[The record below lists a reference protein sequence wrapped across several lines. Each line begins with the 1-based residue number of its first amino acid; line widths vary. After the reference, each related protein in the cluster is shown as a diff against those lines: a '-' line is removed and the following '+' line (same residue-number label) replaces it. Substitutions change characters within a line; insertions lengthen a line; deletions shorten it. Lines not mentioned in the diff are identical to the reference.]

1 MKIYRLGKL
10 SNMFSTTLFHAMAE
24 FGYEG
29 LILCEPEDT
38 YVSLGYFDKA
48 EELIDLKRCKELDIG
63 VIRRQTGG
71 GAVLLAPGQVFYQ
84 LLLSKSK
91 VPFKVEDAYRKLS
104 QPVIRAYRRLGVE
117 VEYKPINDLVVKEV
131 SDEELAQFLGEDPE
145 RLKEDLQAIS
155 FSYLMSLEEIFF
167 EGRSYEE
174 LFESKEESPEEVV
187 IKKDLREKL
196 LKAIERLEEKEKL
209 VLQLLYYEELPLKEV
224 AKLLGVSMARISQ
237 IKSSAI
243 EKLKSYLASAL

>member
-1 MKIYRLGKL
+1 
-10 SNMFSTTLFHAMAE
+10 
-24 FGYEG
+24 
-29 LILCEPEDT
+29 
-38 YVSLGYFDKA
+38 V
-48 EELIDLKRCKELDIG
+48 
-63 VIRRQTGG
+63 
-71 GAVLLAPGQVFYQ
+71 
-84 LLLSKSK
+84 
-91 VPFKVEDAYRKLS
+91 
-104 QPVIRAYRRLGVE
+104 
-117 VEYKPINDLVVKEV
+117 V
-131 SDEELAQFLGEDPE
+131 SDEELAQYLGEDPE

-174 LFESKEESPEEVV
+174 LFESKEEGPEEVV

>member
-1 MKIYRLGKL
+1 MTAEEKELVLSYLPLVEQIAYRLYRHLPRSVDVRNLIGYGVLAVVEALPKLDKNKNPTAYLKLRIKGAMYDYLRSIDFASRNIRSKEKAIKHALEKL
-10 SNMFSTTLFHAMAE
+10 SME
-24 FGYEG
+24 
-29 LILCEPEDT
+29 
-38 YVSLGYFDKA
+38 K
-48 EELIDLKRCKELDIG
+48 
-63 VIRRQTGG
+63 GG
-71 GAVLLAPGQVFYQ
+71 
-84 LLLSKSK
+84 
-91 VPFKVEDAYRKLS
+91 
-104 QPVIRAYRRLGVE
+104 
-117 VEYKPINDLVVKEV
+117 EV

-145 RLKEDLQAIS
+145 KLKEDLQAIS

-174 LFESKEESPEEVV
+174 LFESKEESPEEIV

-196 LKAIERLEEKEKL
+196 LKAIEKLEKREKL

-224 AKLLGVSMARISQ
+224 AKLLGISMARVSQ

>member
-1 MKIYRLGKL
+1 MTAEEKELVLSYLPLVEQIAYRLYRHLPRSVDVRDLIGYGVLAVVEALPKLDKNRNPTAYLKLRIKGAMYDYLRSIDFASRNVRSKEKAIRQALEKL
-10 SNMFSTTLFHAMAE
+10 SME
-24 FGYEG
+24 KG
-29 LILCEPEDT
+29 
-38 YVSLGYFDKA
+38 
-48 EELIDLKRCKELDIG
+48 
-63 VIRRQTGG
+63 
-71 GAVLLAPGQVFYQ
+71 
-84 LLLSKSK
+84 
-91 VPFKVEDAYRKLS
+91 
-104 QPVIRAYRRLGVE
+104 
-117 VEYKPINDLVVKEV
+117 KEV

-174 LFESKEESPEEVV
+174 LFESKEESPEEIV

-196 LKAIERLEEKEKL
+196 LKAIEKLEKREKL

-224 AKLLGVSMARISQ
+224 AKLLGISMARVSQ

-243 EKLKSYLASAL
+243 EKLKSYLAFPL

>member
-1 MKIYRLGKL
+1 MTAEEKELVLSYLPLVEQIAYRLYRHLPRSVDVRDLIGYGVLAVVEALPKLDKNRNPTAYLKLRIKGAMYDYLRSIDFASRNVRSKEKAIKHALEKL
-10 SNMFSTTLFHAMAE
+10 SME
-24 FGYEG
+24 
-29 LILCEPEDT
+29 
-38 YVSLGYFDKA
+38 K
-48 EELIDLKRCKELDIG
+48 
-63 VIRRQTGG
+63 GG
-71 GAVLLAPGQVFYQ
+71 
-84 LLLSKSK
+84 
-91 VPFKVEDAYRKLS
+91 
-104 QPVIRAYRRLGVE
+104 
-117 VEYKPINDLVVKEV
+117 EV

-145 RLKEDLQAIS
+145 KLKEDLQAIS

-174 LFESKEESPEEVV
+174 LFESKEESPEEIV

-196 LKAIERLEEKEKL
+196 LKAIEKLEEKEKL

-224 AKLLGVSMARISQ
+224 AKLLGLSMARISQ

>member
-1 MKIYRLGKL
+1 MTAEEKELVLSYLPLVEQIAYRLYRHLPRSVDVRDLIGYGVLAVVEALPKLDKNRNPTAYLKLRIKGAMYDYLRSIDFASRNVRSKEKAIRQALEKL
-10 SNMFSTTLFHAMAE
+10 SME
-24 FGYEG
+24 KG
-29 LILCEPEDT
+29 
-38 YVSLGYFDKA
+38 
-48 EELIDLKRCKELDIG
+48 
-63 VIRRQTGG
+63 
-71 GAVLLAPGQVFYQ
+71 
-84 LLLSKSK
+84 
-91 VPFKVEDAYRKLS
+91 
-104 QPVIRAYRRLGVE
+104 
-117 VEYKPINDLVVKEV
+117 KEV

>member
-1 MKIYRLGKL
+1 MTAEEKELVLSYLPLVEQIAYRLYRHLPRSVDVRDLIGYGVLAVVEALPKLDKNRNPTAYLKLRIKGAMYDYLRSIDFASRNVRSKEKAIRQALEKL
-10 SNMFSTTLFHAMAE
+10 SME
-24 FGYEG
+24 KG
-29 LILCEPEDT
+29 
-38 YVSLGYFDKA
+38 
-48 EELIDLKRCKELDIG
+48 
-63 VIRRQTGG
+63 
-71 GAVLLAPGQVFYQ
+71 
-84 LLLSKSK
+84 
-91 VPFKVEDAYRKLS
+91 
-104 QPVIRAYRRLGVE
+104 
-117 VEYKPINDLVVKEV
+117 KEV

-174 LFESKEESPEEVV
+174 LFESKEEDPEEVV

>member
-1 MKIYRLGKL
+1 MTAEEKELVLSYLPLVEQIAYRLYRHLPRSVDVRDLIGYGVLAVVEALPKLDKNRNPTAYLKLRIKGAMYDYLRSIDFASRNVRSKEKAIRQALEKL
-10 SNMFSTTLFHAMAE
+10 SME
-24 FGYEG
+24 KG
-29 LILCEPEDT
+29 
-38 YVSLGYFDKA
+38 
-48 EELIDLKRCKELDIG
+48 
-63 VIRRQTGG
+63 
-71 GAVLLAPGQVFYQ
+71 
-84 LLLSKSK
+84 
-91 VPFKVEDAYRKLS
+91 
-104 QPVIRAYRRLGVE
+104 
-117 VEYKPINDLVVKEV
+117 KEV

-174 LFESKEESPEEVV
+174 LFESKEESPEEIV

>member
-1 MKIYRLGKL
+1 MTAEEKELVLSYLPLVEQIAYRLYRHLPRSVDIRDLIGYGVLAVVEALPKLDKNKNPTAYLKLRIKGAMYDYLRSIDFASRNIRSKEKAIKHALEKL
-10 SNMFSTTLFHAMAE
+10 SME
-24 FGYEG
+24 
-29 LILCEPEDT
+29 
-38 YVSLGYFDKA
+38 K
-48 EELIDLKRCKELDIG
+48 
-63 VIRRQTGG
+63 GG
-71 GAVLLAPGQVFYQ
+71 
-84 LLLSKSK
+84 
-91 VPFKVEDAYRKLS
+91 
-104 QPVIRAYRRLGVE
+104 
-117 VEYKPINDLVVKEV
+117 EV

-174 LFESKEESPEEVV
+174 LFESKEESPEEIV

-196 LKAIERLEEKEKL
+196 LKAIEKLEKREKL

-224 AKLLGVSMARISQ
+224 AKLLGISMARVSQ

-243 EKLKSYLASAL
+243 EKLKSYLAFPL

>member
-1 MKIYRLGKL
+1 MTAEEKELVLSYLPLVEQIAYRLYRHLPRSVDIRDLIGYGVLAVVEALPKLDKNRNPTAYLKLRIKGAMYDYLRSIDFASRNVRSKEKAIRQALEKL
-10 SNMFSTTLFHAMAE
+10 SME
-24 FGYEG
+24 KG
-29 LILCEPEDT
+29 
-38 YVSLGYFDKA
+38 
-48 EELIDLKRCKELDIG
+48 
-63 VIRRQTGG
+63 
-71 GAVLLAPGQVFYQ
+71 
-84 LLLSKSK
+84 
-91 VPFKVEDAYRKLS
+91 
-104 QPVIRAYRRLGVE
+104 
-117 VEYKPINDLVVKEV
+117 KEV

-145 RLKEDLQAIS
+145 KLKEDLQAIS

-174 LFESKEESPEEVV
+174 LFESKEESPEEIV

>member
-1 MKIYRLGKL
+1 MTAEEKELVLSYLPLVEQIAYRLYRHLPRSVDVRDLIGYGVLAVVEALPKLDKNRNPTAYLKLRIKGAMYDYLRSIDFASRNVRSKEKAIRQALEKL
-10 SNMFSTTLFHAMAE
+10 SME
-24 FGYEG
+24 KG
-29 LILCEPEDT
+29 
-38 YVSLGYFDKA
+38 
-48 EELIDLKRCKELDIG
+48 
-63 VIRRQTGG
+63 
-71 GAVLLAPGQVFYQ
+71 
-84 LLLSKSK
+84 
-91 VPFKVEDAYRKLS
+91 
-104 QPVIRAYRRLGVE
+104 
-117 VEYKPINDLVVKEV
+117 KEV

-167 EGRSYEE
+167 EGRSYEG
-174 LFESKEESPEEVV
+174 LFESKEEGPEEVV

>member
-1 MKIYRLGKL
+1 MTAEEKELVLSYLPLVEQIAYRLYRHLPRSVDVRDLIGYGVLAVVEALPKL
-10 SNMFSTTLFHAMAE
+10 DKNRNPTAYLKLRIKGAMYDYLRSIDFASRNVRSKE
-24 FGYEG
+24 KAIRQALEK
-29 LILCEPEDT
+29 LIMEK
-38 YVSLGYFDKA
+38 G
-48 EELIDLKRCKELDIG
+48 
-63 VIRRQTGG
+63 
-71 GAVLLAPGQVFYQ
+71 
-84 LLLSKSK
+84 
-91 VPFKVEDAYRKLS
+91 
-104 QPVIRAYRRLGVE
+104 
-117 VEYKPINDLVVKEV
+117 KEV

-174 LFESKEESPEEVV
+174 LFESKEEGPEEVV